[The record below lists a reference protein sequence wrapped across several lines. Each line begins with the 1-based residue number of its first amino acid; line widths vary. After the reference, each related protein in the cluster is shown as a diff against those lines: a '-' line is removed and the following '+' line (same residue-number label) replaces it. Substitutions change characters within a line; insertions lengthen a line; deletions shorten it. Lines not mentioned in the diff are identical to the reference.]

1 VSASALVAIAPE
13 SLAAAESNPLDNK
26 FLIVALAC
34 RRALQLRNGARPH
47 LDPQGHNTC
56 VMAVAEVVAGTVAYS
71 VV

>member
-1 VSASALVAIAPE
+1 VAHGTE
-13 SLAAAESNPLDNK
+13 SLAADTANNPLDNK
-26 FLIVALAC
+26 FLVVALAC

-56 VMAVAEVVAGTVAYS
+56 VMAVAEVVSGAVAYS